1 METTI
6 VKLKPVPYYITE
18 LEIHSVSL
26 RLDKGA
32 HIQYIL
38 KGDILHLGNTL
49 ELTPDEYAAWG
60 NDDNYIV
67 DLLLSKLS
75 LEKA

>member
-6 VKLKPVPYYITE
+6 IQLKPVPYFIDK

-32 HIQYIL
+32 SINYIISGDKIQI
-38 KGDILHLGNTL
+38 GNSL
-49 ELTPDEYAAWG
+49 ELTPDEYAGWG

-67 DLLLSKLS
+67 DLLLSKLG
-75 LEKA
+75 LEKP

>member
-6 VKLKPVPYYITE
+6 IQLKPVPYFIDK
-18 LEIHSVSL
+18 LEIHNVSL

-32 HIQYIL
+32 YINYIISGDKIQI
-38 KGDILHLGNTL
+38 GNSL

-67 DLLLSKLS
+67 DLLLSKLDV
-75 LEKA
+75 EKA